1 MSLLHPIFTAA
12 IKHGP
17 AAARAVGGALYQAI
31 GQRAANAA
39 IDATLGF
46 VQDGYDF
53 FNGATDEQ
61 IANASS
67 QAIGQSMAIVFRG
80 EDTPGVVRDDTLAQ
94 RLLTELSTRD
104 DGPRVLAECFKDKQ
118 ETFAFPQPFGN
129 AIVGGG
135 DIVGC
140 ALGELQSE
148 NNLFK
153 RTHFPADTKP
163 ANFIRRC
170 STRSSD
176 GKRVSREAHEWSYVR
191 ESGQWGRIMRLAI
204 DWAQGIRN
212 GDIDSSG
219 YAPEYLAA
227 VDEAETLIALSGISS
242 EQQDYTYGNF
252 VDMHRTRKAIE
263 RYRKVQAIG
272 RSANAK
278 QILQLMGSTRE
289 QFVKLLED
297 RGQWLDVLEEMVNQ
311 NVQSGSSQTGAI
323 NAQGQL
329 DATPGS
335 ND

>member
-12 IKHGP
+12 IKGGSS
-17 AAARAVGGALYQAI
+17 AARAVGGVLYQAI

-46 VQDGYDF
+46 VQEAYDF
-53 FNGATDEQ
+53 FDGASDEQ

-80 EDTPGVVRDDTLAQ
+80 EDTPGVVRDDALAQ

-104 DGPRVLAECFKDKQ
+104 DGPRVLAECFRDKQ
-118 ETFAFPQPFGN
+118 ENFSFPQPFGN
-129 AIVGGG
+129 AIVGSG

-163 ANFIRRC
+163 ANFIKRC
-170 STRSSD
+170 STKSSD
-176 GKRVSREAHEWSYVR
+176 GKRVSRESHEWAYVR
-191 ESGQWGRIMRLAI
+191 ESGQWGRIMRLAV
-204 DWAQGIRN
+204 DWAQGLAD
-212 GDIDSSG
+212 GSIDNAG
-219 YAPEYLAA
+219 RDPAYLQA
-227 VDEAETLIALSGISS
+227 VQDAEATIAINSISTDQS
-242 EQQDYTYGNF
+242 DYTYGNF
-252 VDMHRTRKAIE
+252 VDMPRTRKAIE

-278 QILQLMGSTRE
+278 QILSLLGSTRE

-311 NVQSGSSQTGAI
+311 RVQRSSGANGTIVSTD
-323 NAQGQL
+323 QL
-329 DATPGS
+329 NATPGS

>member
-53 FNGATDEQ
+53 FAGATDEQ

-80 EDTPGVVRDDTLAQ
+80 DDTSGVVRDDALAQ

-104 DGPRVLAECFKDKQ
+104 DGPRILAECFKDKQ
-118 ETFAFPQPFGN
+118 DNFSFAQPFGN
-129 AIVGGG
+129 AIIGAGE
-135 DIVGC
+135 IVGC

-163 ANFIRRC
+163 ANFIHRC

-176 GKRVSREAHEWSYVR
+176 GKRVSREAHEWAYIR

-204 DWAQGIRN
+204 DWAQG
-212 GDIDSSG
+212 
-219 YAPEYLAA
+219 LA
-227 VDEAETLIALSGISS
+227 DGSISS
-242 EQQDYTYGNF
+242 DGYDPAYLQAVQNAEATIAIGSISFDQSDYTYGNF
-252 VDMHRTRKAIE
+252 VDMPRTRKAIE

-278 QILQLMGSTRE
+278 QILSLMGSTRE

-311 NVQSGSSQTGAI
+311 NVQMSSSQTGAI
-323 NAQGQL
+323 VAADQL